1 MSTLAE
7 APSISMLDIRAHS
20 VWSIEARQRFWRLW
34 PPWHFRPLISM
45 KMKSAEPRIFT
56 LRCARENGDERGFAL
71 GLERILD
78 GLSAALVPT
87 RA

>member
-1 MSTLAE
+1 
-7 APSISMLDIRAHS
+7 
-20 VWSIEARQRFWRLW
+20 
-34 PPWHFRPLISM
+34 M

-56 LRCARENGDERGFAL
+56 LRCARENGAERGFAL

-78 GLSAALVPT
+78 GLSADLVPT